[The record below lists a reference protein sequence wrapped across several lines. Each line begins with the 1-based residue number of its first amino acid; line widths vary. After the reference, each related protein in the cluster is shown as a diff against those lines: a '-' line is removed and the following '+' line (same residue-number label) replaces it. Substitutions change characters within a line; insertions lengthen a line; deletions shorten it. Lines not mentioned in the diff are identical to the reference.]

1 MSTGFSQCF
10 LYIPATME
18 NKTYL
23 KPAIDG
29 GWWTDEIKITSTEIW
44 ACLGHQL
51 VARRH
56 DLDLSWP
63 HRQRCRLWRK
73 GHGKDLPHYFD
84 MFWSVHMCSILWDS
98 FESNIFELDVV
109 SMSCQCR
116 FHVGRLASLRW
127 FWGSHFMPVAN
138 PGAGYKKLRQNCPRN
153 NGRSRCISK
162 VRTGNKC
169 SNMWEILK
177 RICTMALWFVSIVS
191 VLWCFSMVKRH
202 DRHVFTST
210 SLLFSKHLSA

>member
-1 MSTGFSQCF
+1 MVDDGPMRSKSHRRKSGHVW
-10 LYIPATME
+10 ATSSSREDMTW
-18 NKTYL
+18 TY
-23 KPAIDG
+23 
-29 GWWTDEIKITSTEIW
+29 
-44 ACLGHQL
+44 
-51 VARRH
+51 H
-56 DLDLSWP
+56 DLTVNGVGFEEKDMEKIFLTILICFDLFICARSF
-63 HRQRCRLWRK
+63 
-73 GHGKDLPHYFD
+73 G
-84 MFWSVHMCSILWDS
+84 ILLS
-98 FESNIFELDVV
+98 PTSL
-109 SMSCQCR
+109 SLMSCQCR
-116 FHVGRLASLRW
+116 VNVVSIVGRLASLRW

-138 PGAGYKKLRQNCPRN
+138 PGAGYKKLRKNCPRN

-191 VLWCFSMVKRH
+191 FLWCFSMVKRH